1 MARKYCEENERV
13 KYNYMKY
20 LKQAQ
25 GQDQKSL
32 DKVAAALVKFELST
46 NFKPFKK
53 FHIDQ
58 AGKFKSYLEKQRH
71 PKTGKELSHATMDA
85 VLRIVKKFF
94 HWLAGQSG
102 YKSRISYPDVE
113 YFNNNRKNA
122 RIAHAQREV
131 AFPSIEQTFHAF
143 QAMPDRNDFEK
154 RDKALFAFFMLTGA
168 RDGAVASLRLKH
180 INLFDGCVYMDA
192 RDVNTKNS
200 KTFQTYFFPVN
211 AAYLE
216 CFTEWVEY
224 LRKDLLF
231 GDADALFPKAERRL
245 VDGRFVFDRLSREN
259 YANASAIRDIVRGAF
274 ASVQLPAYTPHL
286 FRKTLAMLSNDLC
299 DTMEQM
305 KAWSMNLGHENIATT
320 VSTYMPVSTQRQG
333 DLIRGLK
340 SPLVSKTP
348 SSKLLITSADHL
360 HL

>member
-1 MARKYCEENERV
+1 MARKYCEENERI
-13 KYNYMKY
+13 KREYMKY
-20 LKQAQ
+20 LKQAK

-32 DKVAAALVKFELST
+32 DKVAAALVKFEQST
-46 NFKPFKK
+46 KFKPFKK

-58 AGKFKSYLEKQRH
+58 AGKFKDYLEKARH
-71 PKTGKELSHATMDA
+71 PKTGKMLSHATNDA
-85 VLRIVKKFF
+85 TLRVVKLFF

-102 YKSRISYPDVE
+102 YKSRISYSDVD

-122 RIAHAQREV
+122 RVAHAQREV
-131 AFPSIEQTFHAF
+131 AFPSMEQAYHAF
-143 QAMPDRNDFEK
+143 QGMPDRTDFEK

-168 RDGAVASLRLKH
+168 RDGAVASLKLKH

-200 KTFQTYFFPVN
+200 KTFQTYFFPVD

-216 CFTEWVEY
+216 CFTAWVGY

-231 GDADALFPKAERRL
+231 GDGDALFPKAERRL

-259 YANASAIRDIVRGAF
+259 YANATAIREIVRGAF
-274 ASVQLPAYTPHL
+274 TAVQLPPYTPHL
-286 FRKTLAMLSNDLC
+286 FRKTLAKHGDNVCS
-299 DTMEQM
+299 TFEQM

-320 VSTYMPVSTQRQG
+320 VSAYMPVSTQRQG
-333 DLIRGLK
+333 ELIKGMK
-340 SPLVSKTP
+340 
-348 SSKLLITSADHL
+348 
-360 HL
+360 